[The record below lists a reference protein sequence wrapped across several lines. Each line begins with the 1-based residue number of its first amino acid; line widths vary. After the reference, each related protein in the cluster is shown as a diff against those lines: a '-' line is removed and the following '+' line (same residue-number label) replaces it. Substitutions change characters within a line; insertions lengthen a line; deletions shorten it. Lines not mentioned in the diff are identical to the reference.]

1 MGYRIVQDPAYHLF
15 ADGRTLLGIAN
26 AGDTLSNLGFLVAGV
41 AGLAFL
47 LRDRHAGGSSRFVA
61 PAESGPWW
69 ALFAAIVLTAIGSAW
84 YHLSPDDARLVWD
97 RLPMSLGFA
106 ALLAATV
113 SERIHKEWGLRL
125 LAPLL
130 LLGGGSIAWWA
141 ATGNLAPYVLMQ
153 FGSLAAV
160 LAIVIKFRSRYS
172 HGHYMFGVLALY
184 AAAKAAEALDAW
196 IYGFGGIVSG
206 HTVKHLLAAAGVLGL
221 LRMLQL
227 RSPQ

>member
-1 MGYRIVQDPAYHLF
+1 MNFHLAQDPAYHLF
-15 ADGRTLLGIAN
+15 ADNRMLLGIAN
-26 AGDTLSNLGFLVAGV
+26 AADTLSNLGFIVAGV
-41 AGLAFL
+41 LGLAFL
-47 LRDRHAGGSSRFVA
+47 VRKTQAGGSGRFIA
-61 PAESGPWW
+61 AEERGAWW
-69 ALFAAIVLTAIGSAW
+69 SLFAAIVLTGFGSAW

-106 ALLAATV
+106 ALVAATV
-113 SERIHKEWGLRL
+113 SDRICTTWGARL

-130 LLGGGSIAWWA
+130 LLGAGSIAWWVL
-141 ATGNLAPYVLMQ
+141 TGNLAPYAAMQ
-153 FGSLAAV
+153 FGSLATV

-184 AAAKAAEALDAW
+184 AAAKATESLDAW
-196 IYGFGGIVSG
+196 IYGFGGGVSG
-206 HTVKHLLAAAGVLGL
+206 HTVKHLLAAAGVFGL

>member
-1 MGYRIVQDPAYHLF
+1 MNFHPSQDPAYHHF
-15 ADGRTLLGIAN
+15 ADGRMLLGIAN
-26 AGDTLSNLGFLVAGV
+26 AADTLSNLGFVVAGLL
-41 AGLAFL
+41 GLAFL
-47 LRDRHAGGSSRFVA
+47 ARIRRAGESETFIA
-61 PAESGPWW
+61 PVEQRAWW
-69 ALFAAIVLTAIGSAW
+69 SLFAAIVLTGFGSAW

-113 SERIHKEWGLRL
+113 SDRIGTTCGARL
-125 LAPLL
+125 LIPLL
-130 LLGGGSIAWWA
+130 LLGAGSIAWWVL
-141 ATGNLAPYVLMQ
+141 TDNLAPYAVMQ

-160 LAIVIKFRSRYS
+160 LAIVIKYRSRYS

-184 AAAKAAEALDAW
+184 AVAKAMEALDAW
-196 IYGFGGIVSG
+196 IYGFGGVVSG

-221 LRMLQL
+221 LRMLQR